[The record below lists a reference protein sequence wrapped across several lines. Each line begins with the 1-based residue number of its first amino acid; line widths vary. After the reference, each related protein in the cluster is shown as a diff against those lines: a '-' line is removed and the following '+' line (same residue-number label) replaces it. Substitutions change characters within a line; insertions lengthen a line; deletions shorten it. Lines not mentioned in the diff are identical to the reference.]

1 MQMASSQGA
10 KRNEIGMKW
19 DELDPQSCW
28 QAHGHEIEN
37 RTRLVCVSAL
47 SHWPLVEESLLW
59 QQREGSSSDTA
70 CDRDLSTRI
79 VLFNQRVQYSGLQ
92 EEISF

>member
-1 MQMASSQGA
+1 MQMASSQGT
-10 KRNEIGMKW
+10 KRNELGMKW

-59 QQREGSSSDTA
+59 QQREGSSSDT
-70 CDRDLSTRI
+70 LVTGISQQES
-79 VLFNQRVQYSGLQ
+79 FYS
-92 EEISF
+92 ISESSILVSKKK